1 MKRNTILGAFGIAL
15 VVMLAGSGSPNNLFC
30 FQSIAHASELNNN
43 ILKMA
48 KSPVDSIDERLKKV
62 NNQLGFRLLTHLFNS
77 QQQQNI
83 FISPTS
89 IAIALGMTYN
99 GASGTTQQAMARA
112 LGLEGLS
119 LKDIN
124 LGYQKLQTNLQQAEP
139 DLQLSIANSLWANR
153 EISFKH
159 QFLKNNREFYQA
171 QVTNLDFNNFQSK
184 NIINSW
190 VREAT
195 NQKIRQIV
203 DSINPDDVLFLI
215 NAVYFKGNWHQQF
228 EANLTGEKP
237 FYLSANF
244 AKPQPMMSQTGEYSY
259 YENEQFQAV
268 SLPYEQKRLSM
279 YIFLPKPDNDLA
291 ALSQQLTNENW
302 EEWMKQFRRQEGS
315 LQIPRFK
322 LEYGVDLDRA
332 IAALGMGII
341 FDGDRA
347 SFEAMTSKPVAIDQI
362 KHKTFVEVNEEGTE
376 AAGVTSVGVRVTS
389 AMETKPFEMVVDRPF
404 FCAIKDEQTGTIL
417 FMGAIVDPT

>member
-43 ILKMA
+43 VLKMA

-190 VREAT
+190 VKKAT
-195 NQKIRQIV
+195 NQKIGQIV

-215 NAVYFKGNWHQQF
+215 NAVYFKGNWHRQF
-228 EANLTGEKP
+228 EANLTEEKP

-244 AKPQPMMSQTGEYSY
+244 SKLQPMMSQTGEYYY

-279 YIFLPKPDNDLA
+279 YIFLPKTDKDLT
-291 ALSQQLTNENW
+291 ALSQQLTAENW

-322 LEYGVDLDRA
+322 LEYGVDLERA